1 MRWTAR
7 DGLLACRCFARFGL
21 HDVWMGK
28 ADGDM
33 ARRAL
38 ADQGA
43 GQATTALLV
52 LATCLLPLG
61 LLLPALRTT
70 QFGLWSGEHSI
81 LGFGW
86 ALLQDSEFLL
96 AGIVLGFSVI
106 FPGFKLIWMWRL
118 QFSRRP
124 DAGGGDLRWLERL
137 GKWSMADVL
146 VLALVIFGVRDNLVF
161 AASTLPG
168 VYLFAA
174 ATVLAMLASGRIVSQ
189 LGARREA
196 GRATAP

>member
-1 MRWTAR
+1 
-7 DGLLACRCFARFGL
+7 
-21 HDVWMGK
+21 MGK
-28 ADGDM
+28 ANGDI
-33 ARRAL
+33 AQRAL
-38 ADQGA
+38 ADQRA
-43 GQATTALLV
+43 GQATTALL
-52 LATCLLPLG
+52 LLTSCLLPLG

-86 ALLQDSEFLL
+86 ALLKDGELLL
-96 AGIVLGFSVI
+96 AGIVLGFSVV

-118 QFSRRP
+118 QFSRIP
-124 DAGGGDLRWLERL
+124 NAGGGDLRFLEML

-174 ATVLAMLASGRIVSQ
+174 ATILAMLASGRIISQ
-189 LGARREA
+189 LNARREA
-196 GRATAP
+196 IQVIAT

>member
-1 MRWTAR
+1 
-7 DGLLACRCFARFGL
+7 
-21 HDVWMGK
+21 MGK
-28 ADGDM
+28 AGITP
-33 ARRAL
+33 RPRAL
-38 ADQGA
+38 ADHGA

-52 LATCLLPLG
+52 LTSCLLPLG
-61 LLLPALRTT
+61 LVLPALRTT

-96 AGIVLGFSVI
+96 AAIVLGFSVV

-118 QFSRRP
+118 QFSRAP
-124 DAGGGDLRWLERL
+124 QVGPGDLRYLEML

-146 VLALVIFGVRDNLVF
+146 VLALVIFSVRDNLVF

-168 VYLFAA
+168 VYIFAA
-174 ATVLAMLASGRIVSQ
+174 ATVLAMLASGRIVTQ
-189 LGARREA
+189 LGNRRQA
-196 GRATAP
+196 MTP